1 MSRKKTIATPERPH
15 AFVLRLSDDE
25 RAALVALAT
34 GRRITMAD
42 GARLAVMADAE
53 RHGVAA

>member
-1 MSRKKTIATPERPH
+1 MSKKTTMPTRPH

-34 GRRITMAD
+34 ARRITMAD
-42 GARLAVMADAE
+42 AARLAVMADAA